1 MRRSQSQSS
10 SGLARIGLIG
20 AALLVVF
27 WQCPAVLGQ
36 RRPSFS
42 GEAQRADK
50 DLNGNYQQLLQKLP
64 ASTREQLR
72 KAQRAWLS
80 FAALNKAAMS
90 AAAQRHGAL
99 HSEFQR
105 AEIDQ
110 VQTRTGE
117 LAAMLYPEDSGPDL
131 AGRLRRADEELN
143 VVYGRC
149 IETLTPAEVSKLRE
163 AQRAW
168 VAFRDASRPFG
179 MNICLRI
186 TGHRTTQLN
195 DFYIRGG
202 TSAVQPAT
210 TPEKPDPT
218 VPNPF
223 ERAK

>member
-1 MRRSQSQSS
+1 MWRSQSSA
-10 SGLARIGLIG
+10 GLARLGLIG
-20 AALLVVF
+20 AALLVAF
-27 WQCPAVLGQ
+27 WQFPAVLGQ
-36 RRPSFS
+36 RTASFS
-42 GEAQRADK
+42 AEAQQADK
-50 DLNGNYQQLLQKLP
+50 QLNGSYQQLLQKLP
-64 ASTREQLR
+64 PPTREQLR

-80 FAALNKAAMS
+80 FAELNKTAMS
-90 AAAQRHGAL
+90 AAAQKHGAP

-105 AEIDQ
+105 AEIEQ

-117 LAAMLYPEDSGPDL
+117 LSAMLYPENSEPDL
-131 AGRLRRADEELN
+131 AGRFRRADEELN
-143 VVYGRC
+143 VVYRRC
-149 IETLTPAEVSKLRE
+149 IDTLTPAEVSKLRE

-202 TSAVQPAT
+202 TSAAQAAT

>member
-1 MRRSQSQSS
+1 MRRSQSN
-10 SGLARIGLIG
+10 SGLARFGLIG
-20 AALLVVF
+20 AALLCVF
-27 WQCPAVLGQ
+27 WPFPSVLGQ
-36 RRPSFS
+36 RTRSFS
-42 GEAQRADK
+42 AEAQEADK
-50 DLNGNYQQLLQKLP
+50 YLNRNYQQLLQKLSP
-64 ASTREQLR
+64 PMREQLR

-80 FAALNKAAMS
+80 FAELNKAAMS
-90 AAAQRHGAL
+90 AAAQRQAAL

-105 AEIDQ
+105 AEIKQ

-117 LAAMLYPEDSGPDL
+117 LSAMIYQEDSGPDL

-143 VVYGRC
+143 VVYRRC

-168 VAFRDASRPFG
+168 VAFRDASQPFG
-179 MNICLRI
+179 MDICLRI

-202 TSAVQPAT
+202 TSAVQAT
-210 TPEKPDPT
+210 KAQEKPDPT